1 MSKPSLISLRPVT
14 ISAIWAIAPNAFVI
28 SFPRW
33 FEFEAG
39 QVVGIGLHAEDDA
52 RIYSIA
58 SGMHEQE
65 AEILFDIKPE
75 GYLTPKLAD
84 CKPGDTIFVSEPFG
98 SFLGTKEAAWWI
110 AAGTGIAPYRSMLR
124 SGFGAG
130 KWMIHGSR
138 SKDNF
143 YFSEEFSAA
152 MGHHYVRCLSKPEEE
167 LPSDFQAFKGR
178 VTDFLGTFDLLEK
191 SLQYYLCGSAEMVID
206 CRELL
211 LEKKVPYG
219 NILAE
224 VYF

>member
-1 MSKPSLISLRPVT
+1 MAKPSLIQLKPVAISSIRP
-14 ISAIWAIAPNAFVI
+14 IAGNAYVL
-28 SFPRW
+28 SFRRT

-39 QVVGIGLHAEDDA
+39 QVVGIGLHEADDA

-58 SGMHEQE
+58 SGIGEDQVD
-65 AEILFDIKPE
+65 ILFDVKPE
-75 GYLTPKLAD
+75 GYLTPQLAG
-84 CKPGDTIFVSEPFG
+84 CKAGDILYISEPFG
-98 SFLGTKEAAWWI
+98 SFLGTKDPAWWI

-124 SGFGAG
+124 SGFGKG
-130 KWMIHGSR
+130 KWLIHGSR
-138 SKDNF
+138 TLENF

-152 MGHHYVRCLSKPEEE
+152 LGHHYVRCLSKAEEGTDT
-167 LPSDFQAFKGR
+167 DFPAFWGR

-191 SLQYYLCGSAEMVID
+191 NLQYFLCGSAEMVID